1 MPKAKTHKGA
11 RKRVRVTKTGK
22 IKFRHTF
29 TGHLMSGRS
38 GDRRRGLRRR
48 GVLQSQT
55 ETTKILKMLGK
66 ARP

>member
-1 MPKAKTHKGA
+1 MPKAKTNKGVV
-11 RKRVRVTKTGK
+11 KRVRVTKNGK

-29 TGHLMSGRS
+29 TSHIMSHKS

-48 GVLQSQT
+48 GVLKSKT